1 MSRTVNAS
9 IVAGLIGCVAVG
21 GLGMFLGFDA
31 TGSWITGAV
40 FGILSGLLI
49 WGAARRADSFHPD
62 ETPDAGSSATRRR
75 STTRP
80 PDRPGSSGV

>member
-31 TGSWITGAV
+31 TGSWVAGVA
-40 FGILSGLLI
+40 FGVLSSLLI

-62 ETPDAGSSATRRR
+62 EQ
-75 STTRP
+75 
-80 PDRPGSSGV
+80 PGSSGPDRRDGDERPPERPTSS